1 MDTII
6 KNSINEIKNIKDFK
20 KYFEIKKK
28 IGSGTFSN
36 VFKVVNKINEESV
49 LKIFKYSKYDFVYF
63 DEIRILTKLKENIN
77 DNNFMIYNKFICKL
91 INNFCFDN
99 EYVMNFPLYGDNL
112 YKTQSNNF
120 PKGFPLKNIK
130 KYRNDILTGLN
141 FIHSAGIIH
150 RDLKPENIV
159 FSRKNDLMSNLVII
173 DFGLSYDY
181 NGVKSDKYDYYLQSR
196 YYRAPEIIF
205 HKNKSFPMDIWSIG
219 CIFFELIFGK
229 VLFAGKNENEM
240 FQFFN
245 LTIGKPP
252 PYYYSSFVYKIKY
265 NKNTKELID
274 IYGKNGFDFEE
285 NASTISSIFQ
295 RFINRKRKKIRDF
308 NKLLKDNN
316 MKNKNNN
323 YKSDEIIKKLNI
335 NNNDDEINISKE
347 NKESIPMNNDT
358 SEKDIN
364 KEEKNITQ
372 LITQPTTNFQPKEDL
387 NIDELLDYNYYKKLI
402 EDCIIWNPIDRKTV
416 KELYTKYVLL

>member
-6 KNSINEIKNIKDFK
+6 KNTISEIKNMDDFE
-20 KYFEIKKK
+20 KYYYIKKK

-36 VFKVVNKINEESV
+36 VFKVVNKFNEESV
-49 LKIFKYSKYDFVYF
+49 LKIFKYSKYDFVYS

-77 DNNFMIYNKFICKL
+77 DNNFMIYQNYICKL
-91 INNFCFDN
+91 INNFYFEN
-99 EYVMNFPLYGDNL
+99 EYIINYPLYGDNL
-112 YKTQSNNF
+112 YKTQSESF
-120 PKGFPLKNIK
+120 PKGFPMKNLK

-159 FSRKNDLMSNLVII
+159 FSRKNDFMSNLIII
-173 DFGLSYDY
+173 DFGLSYDFH
-181 NGVKSDKYDYYLQSR
+181 GVKSDKYNYYLQSR

-205 HKNKSFPMDIWSIG
+205 HKNKSFSMDIWSIG

-229 VLFAGKNENEM
+229 VLFPGKNENEM
-240 FQFFN
+240 IQFFN

-252 PYYYSSFVYKIKY
+252 PYYYSSFVYKRKY

-274 IYGKNGFDFEE
+274 IYGKNGFIFEE
-285 NASTISSIFQ
+285 NVSTISSIFQ

-316 MKNKNNN
+316 IKNQNKK
-323 YKSDEIIKKLNI
+323 YKSNEIIKKLNI
-335 NNNDDEINISKE
+335 NNNDEINIIKESKE
-347 NKESIPMNNDT
+347 NIIISNDT
-358 SEKDIN
+358 FEKDIN

-372 LITQPTTNFQPKEDL
+372 PIIQNTTQFQPKEDL

>member
-6 KNSINEIKNIKDFK
+6 KNTISEIKNIGDFE

-36 VFKVVNKINEESV
+36 VFKVVNKFKEESV
-49 LKIFKYSKYDFVYF
+49 LKIFKYSKYDFVYS

-77 DNNFMIYNKFICKL
+77 DTNFIIYHNYICKL
-91 INNFCFDN
+91 INNFYFEN
-99 EYVMNFPLYGDNL
+99 KYFINYPLYGDNL
-112 YKTQSNNF
+112 YKIQSESF
-120 PKGFPLKNIK
+120 PKGFPIKNLK
-130 KYRNDILTGLN
+130 KYKNDILTGLN

-159 FSRKNDLMSNLVII
+159 FSKKNNLMSNLVII
-173 DFGLSYDY
+173 DFGLSYDF
-181 NGVKSDKYDYYLQSR
+181 NGDKSDKYDYYLQSR

-229 VLFAGKNENEM
+229 VLFPGKNENEM
-240 FQFFN
+240 IHFFN

-252 PYYYSSFVYKIKY
+252 PYYYSSFVYKRKY
-265 NKNTKELID
+265 NKKTKEFIN
-274 IYGKNGFDFEE
+274 ISGKKKCYVFEE
-285 NASTISSIFQ
+285 NSSNISSIFQ
-295 RFINRKRKKIRDF
+295 QFINRKRKKIRDF
-308 NKLLKDNN
+308 NKLLKNN
-316 MKNKNNN
+316 NINNKNNN
-323 YKSDEIIKKLNI
+323 FKSDEIIKKINI
-335 NNNDDEINISKE
+335 SNNNDEINIIKESKE
-347 NKESIPMNNDT
+347 NILISNDT
-358 SEKDIN
+358 SEKNIN
-364 KEEKNITQ
+364 KEERV
-372 LITQPTTNFQPKEDL
+372 ITQPTTNFQPKEDL

-402 EDCIIWNPIDRKTV
+402 EDCIIWNPIDRKTA